1 MHINK
6 QNTQH
11 GAAFVFSMECHLL
24 FLKYALHGYILQQN
38 YQKNIPLGQQ
48 TLRFPLLI
56 LKINV
61 QYQNGK
67 LIP

>member
-24 FLKYALHGYILQQN
+24 FLKYALHGYILQQI

-48 TLRFPLLI
+48 TLLI
-56 LKINV
+56 SKINV

-67 LIP
+67 LIL